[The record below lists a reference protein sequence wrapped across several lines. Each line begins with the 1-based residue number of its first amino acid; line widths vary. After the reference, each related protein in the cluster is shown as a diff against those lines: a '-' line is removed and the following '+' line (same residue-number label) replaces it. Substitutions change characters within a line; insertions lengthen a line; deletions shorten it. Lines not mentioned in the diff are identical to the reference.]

1 MGGEKQMENET
12 ISKDQTNQEPQ
23 KNQTDESTEST
34 TKRRKSQ
41 SFGDRMIDADL
52 MAAGIKNHIETTA
65 TVGLNDDFL
74 TNFKTFVQS
83 IKDNNE
89 LQERYK
95 AQQKD
100 KTAELKRQLKE
111 LTKKM
116 RHARENVKSVIPQ
129 ELWKEFGITTTR

>member
-1 MGGEKQMENET
+1 MENET
-12 ISKDQTNQEPQ
+12 TSTDQTNQDQ
-23 KNQTDESTEST
+23 QTNENVSAEETP
-34 TKRRKSQ
+34 KRKRQ
-41 SFGDRMIDADL
+41 GRSFGDRMIEADL
-52 MAAGIKNHIETTA
+52 MTAGIKNHIETVTL
-65 TVGLNDDFL
+65 VGLNEDYL
-74 TNFKTFVQS
+74 ANFKAFIES

-89 LQERYK
+89 LQERIK
-95 AQQKD
+95 AQQKE

>member
-1 MGGEKQMENET
+1 MENET
-12 ISKDQTNQEPQ
+12 ISTDQTNEEQQ
-23 KNQTDESTEST
+23 INQTDESTET
-34 TKRRKSQ
+34 TTRRRKSQ

-52 MAAGIKNHIETTA
+52 MAAGIDNHIETVT
-65 TVGLNDDFL
+65 TVGLNEDYL
-74 TNFKTFVQS
+74 NNFKAFVKS